1 MSILTN
7 FILLSYTF
15 INTMNTD
22 LQKIKQ
28 AADGLYFMS
37 ETDSPLVL
45 FQLTEK
51 ENVEQQL
58 LHLSGKESGAIVTQ
72 QELEYFLRNM
82 VKTYPGADAQQLQT
96 AQRFQQLQ
104 QLLHQVLTDVKV
116 YRIGEVNVEAFI
128 VGKLKDGSY
137 AGLRT
142 KLVET

>member
-1 MSILTN
+1 MTILTN
-7 FILLSYTF
+7 FILILYTL

-37 ETDSPLVL
+37 ETDSPFEL

-51 ENVEQQL
+51 ENLEQQL
-58 LHLSGKESGAIVTQ
+58 LQLSGKETGAVLTS
-72 QELEYFLRNM
+72 QELDYFLRNM

-104 QLLHQVLTDVKV
+104 KVLHEELTDVKV
-116 YRIGEVNVEAFI
+116 YRVGEVNVDAFI